1 MSRTSDFICKEFD
14 TIIKDSREYRAYE
27 LGMANGFFELYRYI
41 KTDIGVDK
49 AKEQF
54 KYFIQGKERVYEY
67 FNRLIEI
74 DEEPVTEWE
83 EKIERYKEYKERS
96 N

>member
-1 MSRTSDFICKEFD
+1 MSKISKFICKEFD

-41 KTDIGVDK
+41 KIDIGIDK

-54 KYFIQGKERVYEY
+54 KYFIQGKERVSEY

-74 DEEPVTEWE
+74 DEEPVNEWE
-83 EKIERYKEYKERS
+83 EKIERYKELIK
-96 N
+96 